1 MKHSDFWQGQRGL
14 DNLKPKRI
22 GDKWESSVEFVA
34 RLAGEGTV
42 VEVGCGTGR
51 FARGFTTDQ
60 YIGVDINKDAIDISR
75 KENPEYQFEILKE
88 YSEIPKRDVML
99 LHSVCLHVPD
109 EEIENLFAQATK
121 RIVLAETMG
130 RRTPRTGAPKENL
143 AFHYARTADEYAKI
157 LKGWKLVK
165 SITNQDPSSN
175 KMFTYM
181 VFENNA

>member
-1 MKHSDFWQGQRGL
+1 MKHLEFWQGQRGL

-22 GDKWESSVEFVA
+22 GDKWESSVEFVTG
-34 RLAGEGTV
+34 LVGEGTV

-51 FARGFTTDQ
+51 FSRGFTTDR

-75 KENPEYQFEILKE
+75 KENPGYQFEILRE

-99 LHSVCLHVPD
+99 LHSIALHVPD
-109 EEIENLFAQATK
+109 DEIEKLFAHADK

-130 RRTPRTGAPKENL
+130 TRTKRTGKPNENL
-143 AFHYARTADEYAKI
+143 AFHYARTSDEYAKI
-157 LKGWKLVK
+157 LKDWNLVK
-165 SITNQDPSSN
+165 FITSKDPSSN

-181 VFENNA
+181 VFERK